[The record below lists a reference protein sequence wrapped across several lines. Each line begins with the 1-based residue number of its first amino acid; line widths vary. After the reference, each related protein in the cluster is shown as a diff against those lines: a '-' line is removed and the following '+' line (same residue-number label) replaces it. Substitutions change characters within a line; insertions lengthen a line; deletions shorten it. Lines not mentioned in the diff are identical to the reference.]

1 MSMKGCRDIQKS
13 NIAMAGKLWSLSY
26 PTMISYAL
34 QSFYDIVDI
43 MWVTRISSTALSGV
57 TLFTTIYAIFTVL
70 NEVAGAS
77 SVSMIAQSYGRGV
90 KEETQRI
97 AEQTISFKVVLAFLS
112 AALMLICLA
121 PLLHIYSDDEG
132 VYSAAFSYGILR
144 IAFTP
149 IMFSSYSVNTIFR
162 CTGDSKTPMFIM
174 FISSITN
181 IILDPILM
189 FDSVPV
195 LGIPGFGLGV
205 FGAALATV
213 IATSLSFA
221 YGFLILLSGKRD
233 VKISFIGLFKLDK
246 KIDIS
251 LLKIGLPSG
260 INLFVRKFFD
270 GMIMAFVASYG
281 QFAIAL
287 AGIGAKMNQ
296 MAVMPLF
303 GFSMGGAAL
312 VGHALGKNDVRE
324 AKSIS
329 ILAAIMSFSVVFV
342 FTVLV
347 CAFPSYFM
355 AVFLPNKEEIAL
367 SISMVYL
374 MSVALLPLGFLSGL
388 SVSFSGAGDNKPR
401 LYCTIIS
408 RWLVQLPYL
417 LLVVSYLKLPL
428 VFVWTSYIVA
438 EVVELLV
445 VIACYKMR
453 KWYDV
458 RV

>member
-1 MSMKGCRDIQKS
+1 MTSQHKR
-13 NIAMAGKLWSLSY
+13 IAKLEIPRKLWSLSY

-57 TLFTTIYAIFTVL
+57 TLFTTIYTVFTVL
-70 NEVAGAS
+70 NEVAGSS
-77 SVSMIAQSYGRGV
+77 SVSMISQSYGRGV

-112 AALMLICLA
+112 AALMLICLS
-121 PLLHIYSDDEG
+121 PILHLYSDDEG
-132 VYSAAFSYGILR
+132 VYNAAFSYGLLR

-174 FISSITN
+174 FIASITN

-189 FDSVPV
+189 FDTIPV
-195 LGIPGFGLGV
+195 LGFRGCGLGV

-213 IATSLSFA
+213 ISTSLSFT
-221 YGFLILLSGKRD
+221 YGFFILISGRRD
-233 VKISFIGLFKLDK
+233 VKISFRGLFRLDK
-246 KIDIS
+246 EIDLS

-260 INLFVRKFFD
+260 INLFARRFFD
-270 GMIMAFVASYG
+270 ATIMMFVSTYG
-281 QFAIAL
+281 PLAIAI

-296 MAVMPLF
+296 LALMPLF

-312 VGHALGKNDVRE
+312 VGHALGKNNIKD
-324 AKSIS
+324 AKTVS
-329 ILAAIMSFSVVFV
+329 LVAAIMSFSLVTVFA
-342 FTVLV
+342 VLV
-347 CAFPSYFM
+347 FSFPRNFI
-355 AVFLPNKEEIAL
+355 VCFLTEKDEIDL
-367 SISMVYL
+367 SIPMVYL
-374 MSVALLPLGFLSGL
+374 LSSSLLPLGFLSGI

-401 LYCTIIS
+401 LYSSLIS

-417 LLVVSYLKLPL
+417 LVVVNYLRLPL
-428 VFVWTSYIVA
+428 VFVWASYLIA
-438 EVVELLV
+438 ETVELLV
-445 VIACYKMR
+445 VLYCYKMR
-453 KWYDV
+453 RWYEI

>member
-1 MSMKGCRDIQKS
+1 
-13 NIAMAGKLWSLSY
+13 
-26 PTMISYAL
+26 MISYAL

-77 SVSMIAQSYGRGV
+77 SVSMISQSYGRGV

-97 AEQTISFKVVLAFLS
+97 AEQTISFKVVLAFIS
-112 AALMLICLA
+112 AALMLICLS
-121 PLLHIYSDDEG
+121 PLLHLYSNDEG
-132 VYSAAFSYGILR
+132 VYNAAFTYGLLR

-174 FISSITN
+174 FIASIIN

-189 FDSVPV
+189 FDTVP
-195 LGIPGFGLGV
+195 GIGLPGFGLGV
-205 FGAALATV
+205 LGAALATV
-213 IATSLSFA
+213 ISTTLSFI
-221 YGFLILLSGKRD
+221 YGFLILLSGRRD
-233 VKISFIGLFKLDK
+233 VKISFLGLFRLDK

-260 INLFVRKFFD
+260 INLFLRQFF
-270 GMIMAFVASYG
+270 GATIMMFVASYG
-281 QFAIAL
+281 QLAIAI

-296 MAVMPLF
+296 LALMPLF

-312 VGHALGKNDVRE
+312 VGHALGKNNTKD
-324 AKSIS
+324 AKTVSIV
-329 ILAAIMSFSVVFV
+329 AAIMSFSVVSV
-342 FTVLV
+342 FTFLV
-347 CAFPSYFM
+347 CIFPSQFM
-355 AVFLPNKEEIAL
+355 SFFLIKEEEIAL
-367 SISMVYL
+367 SIPMVYL
-374 MSVALLPLGFLSGL
+374 LSLSLLPLGFLSGL

-401 LYCTIIS
+401 LYSSFIS

-417 LLVVSYLKLPL
+417 LIVVSYLRLPL
-428 VFVWTSYIVA
+428 IFVWSSYLIA
-438 EVVELLV
+438 ETVELLV
-445 VIACYKMR
+445 LLYCYKR
-453 KWYDV
+453 RRWWEV

>member
-1 MSMKGCRDIQKS
+1 MKGTTLLSSHNK
-13 NIAMAGKLWSLSY
+13 NIARDLWRLSY

-77 SVSMIAQSYGRGV
+77 SVSMISQSYGRGI
-90 KEETQRI
+90 KEETQKI
-97 AEQTISFKVVLAFLS
+97 AEQTISFKVVLACLS
-112 AALMLICLA
+112 AILMLLFFF
-121 PLLHIYSDDEG
+121 PLLHLYSNNQE
-132 VYSAAFSYGILR
+132 VYDAALSYGLLR

-174 FISSITN
+174 FIASITN

-189 FDSVPV
+189 FEKIPF
-195 LGIPGFGLGV
+195 LNIPGANLGV

-213 IATSLSFA
+213 ISTSLSFL
-221 YGFLILLSGKRD
+221 YGFFILLSGRRAI
-233 VKISFIGLFKLDK
+233 KISFLGLFRLDK
-246 KIDIS
+246 KIDVS

-260 INLFVRKFFD
+260 INLFTRQLSNAT
-270 GMIMAFVASYG
+270 IMMFVASYG
-281 QFAIAL
+281 PIAIAI

-312 VGHALGKNDVRE
+312 VGHALGKNKVKD
-324 AKSIS
+324 AKIIS
-329 ILAAIMSFSVVFV
+329 IIASFMSFSVVSIF
-342 FTVLV
+342 VLV
-347 CAFPSYFM
+347 IYTFPQYFM
-355 AVFLPNKEEIAL
+355 SLFFTDTYN
-367 SISMVYL
+367 ISMSIPMIYL
-374 MSVALLPLGFLSGL
+374 MGASFIPLGLLSGL

-401 LYCTIIS
+401 LYSSFIS
-408 RWLVQLPYL
+408 RWLVQIPYL
-417 LLVVSYLKLPL
+417 FIVVSYLKLSL
-428 VFVWTSYIVA
+428 LFVWLSYLLCEI
-438 EVVELLV
+438 VELVV
-445 VIACYKMR
+445 VIFCYNRRPWWEK
-453 KWYDV
+453 
-458 RV
+458 RVV

>member
-1 MSMKGCRDIQKS
+1 MKNTAVFSPHNRDIAR
-13 NIAMAGKLWSLSY
+13 NLWHLSY

-57 TLFTTIYAIFTVL
+57 TLFTTIYGIFTVL

-77 SVSMIAQSYGRGV
+77 SVSMISQSYGRGI
-90 KEETQRI
+90 KEETMRI
-97 AEQTISFKVVLAFLS
+97 AEQTITFKVVLALLS
-112 AALMLICLA
+112 AALMLIFFF
-121 PLLHIYSDDEG
+121 PLLHLYSHDKEVSD
-132 VYSAAFSYGILR
+132 AALAYGLLR

-149 IMFSSYSVNTIFR
+149 VMFSSYSVNTIFR

-174 FISSITN
+174 LIASITN

-189 FDSVPV
+189 FEKVPF
-195 LGIPGFGLGV
+195 LNIAGANLGV

-213 IATSLSFA
+213 IATSLSFL
-221 YGFLILLSGKRD
+221 YGFFILLSGRRAI
-233 VKISFIGLFKLDK
+233 KISFSGLFRLDR

-260 INLFVRKFFD
+260 INLFARQLSNAA
-270 GMIMAFVASYG
+270 IMAFVASYG
-281 QFAIAL
+281 PLAIAI

-296 MAVMPLF
+296 LALMPLF

-312 VGHALGKNDVRE
+312 VGHALGKNNVKD
-324 AKSIS
+324 AKITSVTAS
-329 ILAAIMSFSVVFV
+329 LMSFFVVSV
-342 FTVLV
+342 FTIIV
-347 CAFPSYFM
+347 CTFPQYFM
-355 AVFLPNKEEIAL
+355 QLFLTEEKEINT
-367 SISMVYL
+367 SISMVYF
-374 MSVALLPLGFLSGL
+374 MSLSLIPLGLLSGL

-401 LYCTIIS
+401 LYSSFIS

-417 LLVVSYLKLPL
+417 FVVVSYLHLSL
-428 VFVWTSYIVA
+428 IFVWASYLLCEGI
-438 EVVELLV
+438 ELLV
-445 VIACYKMR
+445 VIYCYKKR
-453 KWYDV
+453 PWWER